1 MTKFK
6 IEIVKVTWLDAFSS
20 ISDKEYIPEEIDEL
34 LKEFEDNKFIIEN
47 IGFLVGETKTYIII
61 FNQHQTDTNSRSSFK
76 DYTVIIK
83 KNIIKKEI
91 LQGKKK

>member
-1 MTKFK
+1 MNKK
-6 IEIVKVTWLDAFSS
+6 EIVKVTWLDAFSS